1 MKKTRK
7 ILFTLI
13 GIIILCL
20 FLWSL
25 YSGLYHSIWNIF
37 YIFKRTKSVLNIE
50 DKIKLWVIFSISV
63 IFILVIIFTIFL
75 SFKKR
80 NGFIFAIIIIFLTSP
95 VIVGIDYM
103 APPKYTTT
111 VDSGDVQQNVI
122 EGKIINKKTKYNI
135 SIVNPDYI
143 LQVETKNSPLPVLL
157 YVDKK
162 TYNKEKEGEQ
172 VRKNASEVY
181 EGPVPAHPMS

>member
-1 MKKTRK
+1 MKKTHE

-25 YSGLYHSIWNIF
+25 YSGIYHSIWNIL
-37 YIFKRTKSVLNIE
+37 YIFKRTKSGLNIE
-50 DKIKLWVIFSISV
+50 DEITLWVIFSLSV
-63 IFILVIIFTIFL
+63 IFILVIILAIFL
-75 SFKKR
+75 RFKKKI
-80 NGFIFAIIIIFLTSP
+80 GFIFAIIIIFLMSQF
-95 VIVGIDYM
+95 IVVIDYM
-103 APPKYTTT
+103 PPKYTTT

-143 LQVETKNSPLPVLL
+143 LQVETKNSPMPVLL

-172 VRKNASEVY
+172 VRKNASEIY
-181 EGPVPAHPMS
+181 EGPVPVRPMS